1 VKARI
6 RGQRP
11 LQAGH
16 AHPTTQTPAV
26 ADHEGEVDPSF
37 AHPSEAEFA
46 RILDFYGVKW
56 AYEPKSF
63 PLSWDG
69 DRVTGMFT
77 PDFFLP
83 ELDLYIE
90 LTTMKQSLVTEKNHK
105 VRLLRERYPDI
116 NVRLLYKKDY
126 HRLLAKFGY
135 GPLTQSQI
143 PGVKKVLFS
152 SQQIQRRVASLG
164 RQISKDYAGKEPVLV
179 GVLRGVLCFMS
190 DLMQHIT
197 VPVTL
202 DFMSISHYGSNQ
214 KSVRITKDLDIDLA
228 GRHVLMVE
236 DIVDTGMTLHYLLQY
251 LGSKSPASLNVCT
264 LLDKR
269 ARRLVEERLTYV
281 GFEIP
286 DEFVVG
292 YGLDYLERYRNLPFI
307 GILQPEE
314 PKKNAPKRT
323 KMRPK

>member
-1 VKARI
+1 
-6 RGQRP
+6 
-11 LQAGH
+11 
-16 AHPTTQTPAV
+16 
-26 ADHEGEVDPSF
+26 
-37 AHPSEAEFA
+37 
-46 RILDFYGVKW
+46 
-56 AYEPKSF
+56 
-63 PLSWDG
+63 
-69 DRVTGMFT
+69 MFT

-126 HRLLAKFGY
+126 HKILAKFGY

-143 PGVKKVLFS
+143 PGIKKVLLTT
-152 SQQIQRRVASLG
+152 QQIQRRVASLG

-214 KSVRITKDLDIDLA
+214 
-228 GRHVLMVE
+228 
-236 DIVDTGMTLHYLLQY
+236 
-251 LGSKSPASLNVCT
+251 
-264 LLDKR
+264 
-269 ARRLVEERLTYV
+269 
-281 GFEIP
+281 
-286 DEFVVG
+286 
-292 YGLDYLERYRNLPFI
+292 
-307 GILQPEE
+307 
-314 PKKNAPKRT
+314 
-323 KMRPK
+323 